1 VRRRELLAGFASVA
15 AGWPLVARGQAAK
28 PVIGYLH
35 FATPEY
41 RPSAAAFLQGLQE
54 KGYFEGQNFAVEY
67 RYADGHYDRLP
78 ALAAD
83 LVARKVDLIAAF
95 GPPTARAAISATST
109 IPIVFEVGNDP
120 VAAGL
125 VGSLS
130 RPGGNATGVSILF
143 TQVTGKRL
151 DVLAELVPN
160 ATAIAVLVNPNS
172 PTAEP
177 TIQNAQQAA
186 SAKGLQMPIVR
197 ATTESEIEAAFGGLA
212 ELHAGGLIIA
222 ADPFFDTRR
231 EQLIAAAARHSMP
244 TNYFERGFIEL
255 GGLISYGTNLAAVY
269 REVGFYAARILK
281 GEKPADLPVQQPTKF
296 ELTINLKTAKALGLT
311 VPPILMAQADEV
323 IE

>member
-1 VRRRELLAGFASVA
+1 MV
-15 AGWPLVARGQAAK
+15 
-28 PVIGYLH
+28 GYLH

-41 RPSAAAFLQGLQE
+41 RPTAAAFLQGLQE
-54 KGYFEGQNFAVEY
+54 KGYVEGENFAVEY
-67 RYADGHYDRLP
+67 RYAAGLYDRLP

-95 GPPTARAAISATST
+95 GPPTAHAAIGATSS

-120 VAAGL
+120 VAARL
-125 VGSLS
+125 VASLS
-130 RPGGNATGVSILF
+130 RPGGNATGISILF

-151 DVLAELVPN
+151 DMLSQLVPQ
-160 ATAIAVLVNPNS
+160 ATSIAVLVNPTS

-186 SAKGLQMPIVR
+186 SSKQLQMPIVR
-197 ATTESEIEAAFGGLA
+197 ASTESEIETAFASLA
-212 ELHAGGLIIA
+212 DLHAGGLVVA

-255 GGLISYGTNLAAVY
+255 GGLVSYGTSLAGVY
-269 REVGFYAARILK
+269 HEVGLYAARILK
-281 GEKPADLPVQQPTKF
+281 GEKAADLPVQQPTKF
-296 ELTINLKTAKALGLT
+296 ELVINLKTAKALGLT
-311 VPPILMAQADEV
+311 VPPLLLAQADEV

>member
-1 VRRRELLAGFASVA
+1 M
-15 AGWPLVARGQAAK
+15 
-28 PVIGYLH
+28 PVVGYLH

-41 RPSAAAFLQGLQE
+41 RPTAAAFLQGLHE
-54 KGYFEGQNFAVEY
+54 KGYFEGENFAIEY
-67 RYADGHYDRLP
+67 RYAEGRYDRLP

-95 GPPTARAAISATST
+95 GPPTAHAAISATSS

-125 VGSLS
+125 VASLS
-130 RPGGNATGVSILF
+130 RPGGNATGISILF

-151 DVLAELVPN
+151 DMLSQLVPQ

-177 TIQNAQQAA
+177 TIQNARQAA
-186 SAKGLQMPIVR
+186 SSKGLQMPIVR
-197 ATTESEIEAAFGGLA
+197 ATTESEIDAAFASLVD
-212 ELHAGGLIIA
+212 LRAGGLVVA

-231 EQLIAAAARHSMP
+231 EQLIAAAARHSVP

-255 GGLISYGTNLAAVY
+255 GGLVSYGTSLADVY
-269 REVGFYAARILK
+269 RELV
-281 GEKPADLPVQQPTKF
+281 
-296 ELTINLKTAKALGLT
+296 INLKTAKALGLT
-311 VPPILMAQADEV
+311 VPPVLLAQATEV